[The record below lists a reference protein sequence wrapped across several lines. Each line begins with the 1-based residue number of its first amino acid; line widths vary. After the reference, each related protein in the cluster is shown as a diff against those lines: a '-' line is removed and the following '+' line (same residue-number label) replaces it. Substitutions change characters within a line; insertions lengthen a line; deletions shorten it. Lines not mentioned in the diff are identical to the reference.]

1 MSERRRAEIEEK
13 RARLAALKAARA
25 EREAAARASVLGSPA
40 PTSGFPTP
48 NPLSRAASIAGGATE
63 RPASRTSLGASQT
76 SRTDEIESLLRGVG
90 VGRDRES
97 PRDRE
102 STVVE
107 GLKRSIGTS
116 GAGSAAP
123 ASLAGDSDAGSARD
137 SPSVEQTWS
146 APPSAAAETSQPDS
160 AALPTLTSSSVEVY
174 TIPPKPKV
182 VYDKS
187 IQTSADLFPYP
198 STSTQTSDPS
208 ASSTVDGFS
217 NGGAGRESA
226 DELRAR
232 IIAELEA
239 ERKQLDA
246 EIAEEKR
253 LAEAQLEAERA
264 RGLSPPQLS
273 SVFASPGFSEFLE
286 SSSKIVQRAL
296 SDSYDYLRDYAVTN
310 DDGRSEAEGKKA
322 RVRLLGSWYDEQWG
336 RGRSVTGVD
345 WSPKFPE
352 LFVASYNK
360 NSMAVNE
367 PDGVACVWNLH
378 LKERPEYVFH
388 SQSDVLSVSF
398 SPFHPNLVIGGT
410 YSGQIL
416 LWDTRSRHPNP
427 VLKTPLSAS
436 GHTHPVYSLSMVGTQ
451 NAHSLVSA
459 STDGTVCAWT
469 LDMLARPQETL
480 ELLHPAHNKTDE
492 VSVTALGFPL
502 GETTTFWVGTEEGNV
517 YAAHRYDRAGAKAG
531 LVQNEVYR
539 GHSGPVTSMDF
550 HPVEGTVDLSDLFLT
565 CGVDW
570 TVKLW
575 RAGGANPA
583 ASAAAAA
590 AAAAASTTAGSKS
603 SSGVGGSG
611 SKTGGGGVG
620 IVSPLFSFEE
630 ADDYVYDVKWH
641 PHHPALFG
649 SVDGAGR
656 FDLWNLNV
664 DTEVPIISTEVGPA
678 SSGQQQQQRRGLN
691 KLAWDRREGRRAAI
705 GSSDGRVYV
714 YEISQELATPRE
726 GEWEQMRR
734 TVNAALAAQSGADGS
749 SR

>member
-40 PTSGFPTP
+40 TTSGFATP
-48 NPLSRAASIAGGATE
+48 SPLSRAASIAGGATE

-90 VGRDRES
+90 VGRDRDA
-97 PRDRE
+97 PRERE

-107 GLKRSIGTS
+107 GLKRSTGAS

-137 SPSVEQTWS
+137 SPSMEQTSS
-146 APPSAAAETSQPDS
+146 APPSASAETSQPDS
-160 AALPTLTSSSVEVY
+160 AALPTLTSSSVKVY

-187 IQTSADLFPYP
+187 IQTSDDLFLHS
-198 STSTQTSDPS
+198 STSTPTSDPS
-208 ASSTVDGFS
+208 ASSTVDGTS

-310 DDGRSEAEGKKA
+310 DNGRNEAEGKKA

-360 NSMAVNE
+360 NPMAINE
-367 PDGVACVWNLH
+367 PDGVACMWNLH

-480 ELLHPAHNKTDE
+480 ELVHPAHNKTDE
-492 VSVTALGFPL
+492 VSVTTLGFPL

-517 YAAHRYDRAGAKAG
+517 YAANRYDRAGAKAG

-590 AAAAASTTAGSKS
+590 AAASTSAGSKS

-611 SKTGGGGVG
+611 SKAGGGGVG

-656 FDLWNLNV
+656 FNLWNLNI
-664 DTEVPIISTEVGPA
+664 DTEVPIVSTEVGPA
-678 SSGQQQQQRRGLN
+678 SSGQQQQQRKGLN
-691 KLAWDRREGRRAAI
+691 KLAWDRREGRRAAV

-714 YEISQELATPRE
+714 YELSQELATPRE